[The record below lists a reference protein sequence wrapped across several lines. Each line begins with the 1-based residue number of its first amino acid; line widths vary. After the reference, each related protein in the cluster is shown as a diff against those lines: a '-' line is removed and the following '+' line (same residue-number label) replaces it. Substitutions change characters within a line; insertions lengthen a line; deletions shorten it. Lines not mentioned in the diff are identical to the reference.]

1 MSLWMI
7 VDMYPYKSLSVLTLL
22 EINIGRLLLET
33 KNIGDFIQFWFVVY
47 FIILILNESKGKD

>member
-33 KNIGDFIQFWFVVY
+33 KNIGDFIQF
-47 FIILILNESKGKD
+47 